1 MPKRFRAYRRIVNI
15 LWNVTVQMW
24 HTDNRKRE
32 YISLSFNVFILSI
45 VIEKSRRSASE
56 VEMFS
61 FLSCNS
67 EEYIFLKLL
76 SSFIWSFMT
85 HKSSVKQNV
94 LRKRRVLRKFL
105 FNI

>member
-61 FLSCNS
+61 FFFCYS

-85 HKSSVKQNV
+85 HRSSVKQNV
-94 LRKRRVLRKFL
+94 LRKRRALRKFL

>member
-85 HKSSVKQNV
+85 RKSSVKQNV
-94 LRKRRVLRKFL
+94 LRKRRALRKFL